1 MTSEGWLLLTYKD
14 NKTNLSIFTP
24 DNEVWKDF
32 LVTSTQYPMSEIPKE
47 IICLNQFD
55 RGQPIAI
62 LTGKPQIYFL
72 DNTNF
77 EVASSAN
84 EAFTNANNAHFD
96 FFTADM
102 WYMMYY
108 LRDTEGN
115 LYTASNEGNLNI
127 PTGFS
132 DAMLGSYRAGRL
144 LLPTESAFPAQ
155 VLVFDEANRR
165 FLYQPSL
172 QPALD
177 PLPVIS
183 PSAPFSL
190 DHFTDR
196 ILYSEIGMGVTSYIV
211 GADDNNNY
219 SLYQLTMDGS
229 PSILDSDPATSKAPL
244 LIPNGEDPY
253 LFTLSGK
260 LPLLYYMAGNNLYL
274 YKITE
279 KTSVLLYSFPTDET
293 ITALEMI
300 RERIPTNPLADTR
313 IGIASN
319 DSNGG
324 IFYIFDLSPTGA
336 LQGGTYTSRI
346 DGFDPIV
353 DIAYKENR

>member
-1 MTSEGWLLLTYKD
+1 
-14 NKTNLSIFTP
+14 
-24 DNEVWKDF
+24 
-32 LVTSTQYPMSEIPKE
+32 
-47 IICLNQFD
+47 
-55 RGQPIAI
+55 
-62 LTGKPQIYFL
+62 
-72 DNTNF
+72 
-77 EVASSAN
+77 
-84 EAFTNANNAHFD
+84 
-96 FFTADM
+96 
-102 WYMMYY
+102 
-108 LRDTEGN
+108 
-115 LYTASNEGNLNI
+115 
-127 PTGFS
+127 
-132 DAMLGSYRAGRL
+132 
-144 LLPTESAFPAQ
+144 
-155 VLVFDEANRR
+155 
-165 FLYQPSL
+165 
-172 QPALD
+172 
-177 PLPVIS
+177 
-183 PSAPFSL
+183 
-190 DHFTDR
+190 
-196 ILYSEIGMGVTSYIV
+196 
-211 GADDNNNY
+211 
-219 SLYQLTMDGS
+219 MDGS